1 VLPTPSRP
9 RRTQEQRSA
18 ETRRRILEA
27 TVQCLQDYGYTGT
40 TTVRVVEL
48 AGVSRGALAHQFESK
63 ADMVAA
69 AVGFIASTR
78 TEELIPKIEA
88 AQGAS
93 DPIDAGLD
101 LLWSVHQGPMFI
113 AIVELWVAA
122 RTDPALQRR
131 VEMFERATTSMVVEY
146 ARTMFGG
153 TGTSQP
159 ALRRAIY
166 TAMDA
171 IRGILLAKIALPPSS
186 TEHEARWERAKAD
199 LRVLFDRILTGQPGR
214 VTPAGSRS

>member
-1 VLPTPSRP
+1 
-9 RRTQEQRSA
+9 
-18 ETRRRILEA
+18 LEA
-27 TVQCLQDYGYTGT
+27 TVQCLQDYGYAGT

-63 ADMVAA
+63 ADMVASA
-69 AVGFIASTR
+69 FGYIASTR
-78 TEELIPKIEA
+78 TEELIPKMEA

-93 DPIDAGLD
+93 DPIDAGLE

-122 RTDPALQRR
+122 RTDPVLQSR

-153 TGTSQP
+153 TSASEP

-171 IRGILLAKIALPPSS
+171 IRGILLTRIALPRSS

-199 LRVLFDRILTGQPGR
+199 LRVLFDLVLAGQPTHVARAQSGR
-214 VTPAGSRS
+214 

>member
-1 VLPTPSRP
+1 M
-9 RRTQEQRSA
+9 
-18 ETRRRILEA
+18 
-27 TVQCLQDYGYTGT
+27 QCLQDYGYAGT

-63 ADMVAA
+63 AEMVAA
-69 AVGFIASTR
+69 AVGYIASSR
-78 TEELIPKIEA
+78 AEELIPKLEA

-93 DPIDAGLD
+93 DPVDAALE

-122 RTDPALQRR
+122 RTDPILQRR

-153 TGTSQP
+153 TATEP

-171 IRGILLAKIALPPSS
+171 IRGILLTRIALPRNSN
-186 TEHEARWERAKAD
+186 EHQARWERAKAD
-199 LRVLFDRILTGQPGR
+199 LRVLFDFVLAGR
-214 VTPAGSRS
+214 SGEVEAARSGR